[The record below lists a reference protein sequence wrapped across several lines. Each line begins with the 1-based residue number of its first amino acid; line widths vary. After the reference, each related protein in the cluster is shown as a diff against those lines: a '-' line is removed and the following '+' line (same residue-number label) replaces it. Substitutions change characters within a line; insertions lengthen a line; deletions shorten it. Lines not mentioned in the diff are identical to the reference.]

1 MVTTRKLL
9 IDFNS
14 PCYYDVLTYKKG
26 ASYEHG
32 KNYFLSSD
40 GIPASLRIPQMCST
54 ISRRLQGAK
63 LFLRGSTSLYGF
75 RAIDLSRKLTRY
87 RIVSAIHAAETLS
100 HRFPWFNIQK
110 HISRCQQSA
119 RLAYLCRLCPD

>member
-1 MVTTRKLL
+1 MFLNKFSQLIDFYMVTTIKLL

-40 GIPASLRIPQMCST
+40 GIPASLRIPQMRSRL
-54 ISRRLQGAK
+54 SRRLQDTK
-63 LFLRGSTSLYGF
+63 FFMYGSIFKHGF
-75 RAIDLSRKLTRY
+75 RATDI
-87 RIVSAIHAAETLS
+87 SAKVYA
-100 HRFPWFNIQK
+100 
-110 HISRCQQSA
+110 ISNR
-119 RLAYLCRLCPD
+119 AYALCAQNFIIWAFA